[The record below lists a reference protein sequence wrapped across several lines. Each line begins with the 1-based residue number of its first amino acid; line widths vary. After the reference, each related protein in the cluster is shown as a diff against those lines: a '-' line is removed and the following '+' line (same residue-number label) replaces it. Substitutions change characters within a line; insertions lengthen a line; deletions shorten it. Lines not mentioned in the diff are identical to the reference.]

1 MMDIAVSILSSNYDI
16 DETIKRVNDTK
27 AEYFHIDVMDGKFVP
42 NIVDPFEHLN
52 NTLKPLNVHFM
63 VDDPFK
69 YITYYSSLKNVDMI
83 IFQVEIDDNIDSLL
97 DYIKSFNI
105 KCGLAIKPDTD
116 ITEISPYLE
125 KLDEVL
131 VMSVEPGMGGQKFM
145 ENSLEK
151 VETLKN
157 IREKRNL
164 KFLIGIDG
172 GVNNT
177 NFSKLKDVDI
187 IAVGS
192 YICKSDNYNEKVDEL
207 ISLKNK

>member
-1 MMDIAVSILSSNYDI
+1 MMDIAVSILS
-16 DETIKRVNDTK
+16 
-27 AEYFHIDVMDGKFVP
+27 
-42 NIVDPFEHLN
+42 
-52 NTLKPLNVHFM
+52 PLNVHFM

-83 IFQVEIDDNIDSLL
+83 IFQVEIDDNIDALL

-131 VMSVEPGMGGQKFM
+131 VMSVEPGMGGQEFM
-145 ENSLEK
+145 ESSLEK

-164 KFLIGIDG
+164 NFLIGIDG

-192 YICKSDNYNEKVDEL
+192 YICKSDNYSEKVNEL

>member
-16 DETIKRVNDTK
+16 DETIKRVNETDAK
-27 AEYFHIDVMDGKFVP
+27 YFHIDVMDGKFVP
-42 NIVDPFEHLN
+42 NVVDPYKHLS

-83 IFQVEIDDNIDSLL
+83 IFQVEIDDNIDALL
-97 DYIKSFNI
+97 DYIRSFNI

-131 VMSVEPGMGGQKFM
+131 VMSVEPGMGGQEFM
-145 ENSLEK
+145 ESSLEK

-164 KFLIGIDG
+164 NFLIGIDG

-192 YICKSDNYNEKVDEL
+192 YICKSDNYSEKVNEL

>member
-16 DETIKRVNDTK
+16 DETIKRVNETSAK
-27 AEYFHIDVMDGKFVP
+27 YFHIDVMDGKFVP
-42 NIVDPFEHLN
+42 NVVDPYEHLS

-83 IFQVEIDDNIDSLL
+83 IFQVEIDDNIDALL

-131 VMSVEPGMGGQKFM
+131 VMSVEPGMGGQEFM
-145 ENSLEK
+145 ESSLEK

-164 KFLIGIDG
+164 NFLIGIDG

-192 YICKSDNYNEKVDEL
+192 YICKSDNYSEKVNEL

>member
-1 MMDIAVSILSSNYDI
+1 MMDIAVSILSSNYDL

-42 NIVDPFEHLN
+42 NIVDPFKHLN
-52 NTLKPLNVHFM
+52 NTFKPLNVHFM

-105 KCGLAIKPDTD
+105 RCGLAIKPDTD

-131 VMSVEPGMGGQKFM
+131 VMSVEPGMGGQEFM

-187 IAVGS
+187 ITVGS

>member
-1 MMDIAVSILSSNYDI
+1 
-16 DETIKRVNDTK
+16 
-27 AEYFHIDVMDGKFVP
+27 
-42 NIVDPFEHLN
+42 
-52 NTLKPLNVHFM
+52 
-63 VDDPFK
+63 
-69 YITYYSSLKNVDMI
+69 
-83 IFQVEIDDNIDSLL
+83 
-97 DYIKSFNI
+97 
-105 KCGLAIKPDTD
+105 
-116 ITEISPYLE
+116 
-125 KLDEVL
+125 
-131 VMSVEPGMGGQKFM
+131 M
-145 ENSLEK
+145 ENSIEK

>member
-1 MMDIAVSILSSNYDI
+1 MDIAVSILSSNYDI
-16 DETIKRVNDTK
+16 DETIKRVNETDAK
-27 AEYFHIDVMDGKFVP
+27 YFHIDVMDGKFVP
-42 NIVDPFEHLN
+42 NVVDPYEHLS

-83 IFQVEIDDNIDSLL
+83 IFQVEIDDNIDALL

-131 VMSVEPGMGGQKFM
+131 VMSVEPGMGGQEFM
-145 ENSLEK
+145 ESSLEK

-164 KFLIGIDG
+164 NFLIGIDG

-192 YICKSDNYNEKVDEL
+192 YICKSDNYSEKVNEL

>member
-1 MMDIAVSILSSNYDI
+1 MDIAVSILSSNYDI
-16 DETIKRVNDTK
+16 DETIKRVNETSAK
-27 AEYFHIDVMDGKFVP
+27 YFHIDVMDGKFVP
-42 NIVDPFEHLN
+42 NVVNPYEHLS

-83 IFQVEIDDNIDSLL
+83 IFQVEIDDNIDALL

-131 VMSVEPGMGGQKFM
+131 VMSVEPGMGGQEFM
-145 ENSLEK
+145 ESSLEK

-164 KFLIGIDG
+164 NFLIGIDG

-192 YICKSDNYNEKVDEL
+192 YICKSDNYSEKVNEL

>member
-16 DETIKRVNDTK
+16 DETIKRVNVTDAK
-27 AEYFHIDVMDGKFVP
+27 YFHIDVMDGKFVP
-42 NIVDPFEHLN
+42 NVVDPYEHLS

-83 IFQVEIDDNIDSLL
+83 IFQVEIDDNIDALL

-131 VMSVEPGMGGQKFM
+131 VMSVEPGMGGQEFM
-145 ENSLEK
+145 ESSLEK

-164 KFLIGIDG
+164 NFLIGIDG

-187 IAVGS
+187 IAFGS
-192 YICKSDNYNEKVDEL
+192 YICKSDNYSEKVNEL

>member
-1 MMDIAVSILSSNYDI
+1 MDIAVSILSSNYDI
-16 DETIKRVNDTK
+16 DETIKRVNETSAK
-27 AEYFHIDVMDGKFVP
+27 YFHIDVMDGKFVP
-42 NIVDPFEHLN
+42 NVVNPYEHLS

-83 IFQVEIDDNIDSLL
+83 IFQVEIDDNIDALL

-131 VMSVEPGMGGQKFM
+131 VMSVEPGMGGQEFM
-145 ENSLEK
+145 ESSLEK

-164 KFLIGIDG
+164 NFLIGIDG

-177 NFSKLKDVDI
+177 NFSKLKNVDI

-192 YICKSDNYNEKVDEL
+192 YICKSDNYSEKVNEL

>member
-1 MMDIAVSILSSNYDI
+1 MDIAVSILSSNYDI
-16 DETIKRVNDTK
+16 DETIKRVNETSAK
-27 AEYFHIDVMDGKFVP
+27 YFHIDVMDGKFVP
-42 NIVDPFEHLN
+42 NVVDPFEHLS

-83 IFQVEIDDNIDSLL
+83 IFQVEIDDNIDALL

-131 VMSVEPGMGGQKFM
+131 VMSVEPGMGGQEFM
-145 ENSLEK
+145 E
-151 VETLKN
+151 THYCYCP
-157 IREKRNL
+157 INL
-164 KFLIGIDG
+164 YFCDDFWRI
-172 GVNNT
+172 T
-177 NFSKLKDVDI
+177 T
-187 IAVGS
+187 
-192 YICKSDNYNEKVDEL
+192 KS
-207 ISLKNK
+207 I

>member
-16 DETIKRVNDTK
+16 DETIKRVNETSAK
-27 AEYFHIDVMDGKFVP
+27 YFHIDVMDGKFVP
-42 NIVDPFEHLN
+42 NVVNPYEHLS

-83 IFQVEIDDNIDSLL
+83 IFQVEIDDNIDALL

-131 VMSVEPGMGGQKFM
+131 VMSVEPGMGGQEFM
-145 ENSLEK
+145 ESSLEK

-164 KFLIGIDG
+164 NFQIGIDG

-192 YICKSDNYNEKVDEL
+192 YICKSDNYSEKVNEL

>member
-16 DETIKRVNDTK
+16 DETIKRVNETSAK
-27 AEYFHIDVMDGKFVP
+27 YFHIDVMDGKFVP
-42 NIVDPFEHLN
+42 NVVDPYEHLS

-83 IFQVEIDDNIDSLL
+83 IFQVEIDDNIDALL

-116 ITEISPYLE
+116 ITEISTSLE

-131 VMSVEPGMGGQKFM
+131 VMSVEPGMGGQEFM
-145 ENSLEK
+145 ESSLEK

-164 KFLIGIDG
+164 NFLIGIDG

-192 YICKSDNYNEKVDEL
+192 YICKSDNYSEKVNEL

>member
-1 MMDIAVSILSSNYDI
+1 MDIAVSILSSNYDI
-16 DETIKRVNDTK
+16 DETIKRVNETSAK
-27 AEYFHIDVMDGKFVP
+27 YFHIDVMDGKFVP
-42 NIVDPFEHLN
+42 NVVDPYEHLS

-83 IFQVEIDDNIDSLL
+83 IFQVEIDDNIDALL

-131 VMSVEPGMGGQKFM
+131 VMSVEPGMGGQEFM
-145 ENSLEK
+145 ESSLEK

-164 KFLIGIDG
+164 NFLIGIDG

-192 YICKSDNYNEKVDEL
+192 YICKSDNYSEKVNEL

>member
-1 MMDIAVSILSSNYDI
+1 MDIAVSILSSNYDI
-16 DETIKRVNDTK
+16 DETIKRVNETSAK
-27 AEYFHIDVMDGKFVP
+27 YFHIDVMDGKFVP
-42 NIVDPFEHLN
+42 NVVNPYEHLS

-83 IFQVEIDDNIDSLL
+83 IFQVEIDDNIDALL

-131 VMSVEPGMGGQKFM
+131 VMSVEPGMGGQEFM
-145 ENSLEK
+145 ESSLEK

-164 KFLIGIDG
+164 NFQIGIDG

-192 YICKSDNYNEKVDEL
+192 YICKSDNYSEKVNEL